1 MSQDYM
7 GDKRGGWVSSQKMC
21 TLRSLCGLQ
30 ITHMAQNKIVQQ
42 KHTGSKKH
50 DLHMCGIGTGQS
62 DPKHRSFTLQMSTSS
77 PNKTSTGT

>member
-30 ITHMAQNKIVQQ
+30 ITHMAQ
-42 KHTGSKKH
+42 KKSNQN
-50 DLHMCGIGTGQS
+50 I
-62 DPKHRSFTLQMSTSS
+62 
-77 PNKTSTGT
+77 